1 MKFMRIKGEDKPQ
14 NIIRL
19 PRLGKIRL
27 GIKKV
32 AQSGKEYPVEVDYFV
47 VPDELKSKF
56 GEKPKTLPVMIA
68 VEDEE
73 KSLRQYYACYGSSQK
88 IKCQGDGEFAERR
101 DDKGKIFQVTCPSP
115 PDCDFAKQF
124 KCHARIDIMLVLP
137 DVNMGGCYQLSS
149 GSVNTDI
156 DLRSGLEMARY
167 LFGRISWVPMMIT
180 REERKIPDP
189 ETGKMQ
195 THWPVRLYPTA
206 TVSEVN
212 QIRSDTNRI
221 IERQE
226 RFALPE
232 PIIEGEFRNGDD
244 DNREGA
250 PEVNPPPP
258 EVKTPPP
265 APDFAQLDGITEF
278 IRMIG
283 EADSQQEI
291 DTLFRSNSSGI
302 NALKAKERARVI
314 DAKHKRESDLI
325 HSANLFGK

>member
-1 MKFMRIKGEDKPQ
+1 MKFTRIKGEDKPQ

-27 GIKKV
+27 GVKKMTQ
-32 AQSGKEYPVEVDYFV
+32 AGKEYPAEVDYFV
-47 VPDELKSKF
+47 VPDEIKRKF
-56 GEKPKTLPVMIA
+56 GEMPKTLPVMIA

-73 KSLRQYYACYGSSQK
+73 KSLRQYYACYGSSQR
-88 IKCQGDGEFAERR
+88 IKCQGDGEIAERR
-101 DDKGKIFQVTCPSP
+101 DEKGKIFQVTCPSP
-115 PDCDFAKQF
+115 PDCDFAKLH

-137 DVNMGGCYQLSS
+137 DINMGGCYQLSS

-167 LFGRISWVPMMIT
+167 LFGRVSWVPMMIT

-212 QIRSDTNRI
+212 QIRTDTKRI

-232 PIIEGEFRNGDD
+232 PIIEGEFKSEPEDD
-244 DNREGA
+244 A
-250 PEVNPPPP
+250 PENPESEETP
-258 EVKTPPP
+258 KTPVIW
-265 APDFAQLDGITEF
+265 ADNGVPDFIK
-278 IRMIG
+278 MIE

-291 DTLFRSNSSGI
+291 DNLFKSNSRAI
-302 NALKAKERARVI
+302 NALKPKDKARVLS
-314 DAKHKRESDLI
+314 AKHKRELEL
-325 HSANLFGK
+325 ARAA

>member
-1 MKFMRIKGEDKPQ
+1 MQFTRIKGENKPQ

-27 GIKKV
+27 GIKKTT
-32 AQSGKEYPVEVDYFV
+32 AAGKEYPAEVDYFV
-47 VPDELKSKF
+47 VPPEIAAKF
-56 GEKPKTLPVMIA
+56 GDKPKTLPVMIA

-73 KSLRQYYACYGSSQK
+73 KSLRQYYACYGSNQK
-88 IKCQGDGEFAERR
+88 IKCQGDGELAARR
-101 DDKGKIFQVTCPSP
+101 DDKGKIFELPCPSP
-115 PDCDFAKQF
+115 ENCDFAKQF

-167 LFGRISWVPMMIT
+167 LFGRVAWVPMMIT

-189 ETGKMQ
+189 DTGKMQ

-212 QIRSDTNRI
+212 QIRSDTQRI
-221 IERQE
+221 IHRQE

-232 PIIEGEFRNGDD
+232 PVIEGDFVSEVIDD
-244 DNREGA
+244 EQNKETLPVNDVDSFLEMIQGA
-250 PEVNPPPP
+250 QSE
-258 EVKTPPP
+258 
-265 APDFAQLDGITEF
+265 
-278 IRMIG
+278 
-283 EADSQQEI
+283 QELQK
-291 DTLFRSNSSGI
+291 LFRSNSEAI
-302 NALKAKERARVI
+302 NALSKQDRAKVVT
-314 DAKHKRESDLI
+314 AKHKKELELQR
-325 HSANLFGK
+325 AA

>member
-1 MKFMRIKGEDKPQ
+1 MNFTRIKGSDKPQ

-27 GIKKV
+27 GIKKL
-32 AQSGKEYPVEVDYFV
+32 AASGKEYPVEVDYFV
-47 VPDELKSKF
+47 VPDEIKQKF

-73 KSLRQYYACYGSSQK
+73 KSLRQYYACYGSSQR
-88 IKCQGDGEFAERR
+88 IKCQGDGEIAERR
-101 DDKGKIFQVTCPSP
+101 DDKGKIFQVQCPSP
-115 PDCDFAKQF
+115 VDCDYAKQF

-167 LFGRISWVPMMIT
+167 LFGRVSWVPMMIT

-232 PIIEGEFRNGDD
+232 PVIEGEFRGDD
-244 DNREGA
+244 DDDKREDG
-250 PEVNPPPP
+250 PEINPPP
-258 EVKTPPP
+258 EVETPPPP

-291 DTLFRSNSSGI
+291 DSLFKSNSKAI
-302 NALKAKERARVI
+302 NALKAVQRGRVI
-314 DAKHKRESDLI
+314 DAKHRRINTLQQQQR
-325 HSANLFGK
+325 GG